1 MNRFMR
7 RYPSPS
13 LVVSIT
19 ALVISLGGAGYSATG
34 GNFILGASNT
44 ATTQTSLTAHL
55 NSRTLQLRNVN
66 TGTSATPLALFAAAG
81 RPPFT
86 VNSAAKVANLNA
98 DRLDGLDSTQFA
110 NKLVIQFNLAPGAI
124 SAPIIP
130 PANRPTFVMGVTTTA
145 TSNGYGV
152 GQVTLLPNA
161 GIFNWTGLE
170 STNPSAITQGFS
182 FGSPGDVGFH
192 IVYID
197 YNHTVDIEVNG
208 PGTIR
213 VHNESATA
221 KAGHLTLI
229 W

>member
-7 RYPSPS
+7 RCLSPS

-34 GNFILGASNT
+34 GTFILGQSNT
-44 ATTQTSLTAHL
+44 GATQTRLITPLNGAAFRIDNTSTAA
-55 NSRTLQLRNVN
+55 
-66 TGTSATPLALFAAAG
+66 SATGMATDAA
-81 RPPFT
+81 RPPFAVT
-86 VNSAAKVANLNA
+86 SSVKVSRLNA
-98 DRLDGLDSTQFA
+98 DKLDGLDSTQFPS
-110 NKLVIQFNLAPGAI
+110 KRVIPFDLAAGAI
-124 SAPIIP
+124 SAPITP
-130 PANRPTFVMGVTTTA
+130 PANRPVYVMGVTTTA

-152 GQVTLLPNA
+152 GQVTLLLNA

-170 STNPSAITQGFS
+170 STSASAITHGFS

-221 KAGHLTLI
+221 KAGTVTFI

>member
-1 MNRFMR
+1 MNRRLR

-19 ALVISLGGAGYSATG
+19 ALIVALGGASYSATG
-34 GNFILGASNT
+34 GNFILGQSNT
-44 ATTQTSLTAHL
+44 ANMQTRLT
-55 NSRTLQLRNVN
+55 S
-66 TGTSATPLALFAAAG
+66 PLAGTMFRLENTNAAAG
-81 RPPFT
+81 ATALGLFVKPGRAPFT
-86 VNSAAKVANLNA
+86 VNSATKVPNLNA
-98 DRLDGLDSTQFA
+98 DKLDGLDSTQFPR
-110 NKLVIQFNLAPGAI
+110 KRVISFNLAPGAI
-124 SAPIIP
+124 SAPITP
-130 PANRPTFVMGVTTTA
+130 PANRPVYVMGVTTTA

-152 GQVTLLPNA
+152 GQVTLLLNA

-170 STNPSAITQGFS
+170 STNPSTITSGFS

-221 KAGHLTLI
+221 KAGTVTFI